1 MDDNRWIEEG
11 ELDTSFND
19 GDESAV
25 RGLLALG
32 TASPERAGLFYSLG
46 YFGEGQN
53 ESSSAIESGFRNPS
67 SAEPCQCHADRN
79 DGIQSQMQ
87 TLQLL
92 RNYRYEIAPWVRK
105 YLLVMSCELVLTMY
119 SSTYSIFNNHLALKP
134 CRSRL
139 FQKQYFQPFCLC
151 RGHH

>member
-1 MDDNRWIEEG
+1 MDDNRWIEDG
-11 ELDTSFND
+11 GLDTSFND

-53 ESSSAIESGFRNPS
+53 ESSSVIESGFRNPS
-67 SAEPCQCHADRN
+67 SAEPCQRYADRN

-92 RNYRYEIAPWVRK
+92 RNYRYEVAPWVRK
-105 YLLVMSCELVLTMY
+105 YWLGAVSWC
-119 SSTYSIFNNHLALKP
+119 
-134 CRSRL
+134 
-139 FQKQYFQPFCLC
+139 
-151 RGHH
+151 